1 MKMKKLIP
9 MLMCALCM
17 TACADIPPVIEPVP
31 ENERLTVAA
40 PADGWTKAE
49 LLDVCYPD
57 GMALSDSPC
66 LRDFGAGYGISKMA
80 IFELEGVYYYCLI
93 PAENCLSESFYN
105 WNSQISYDTAIEN
118 VTADTPFN
126 QIEMLRGFCVNGLT
140 DSSNRQQV
148 KEKLGEPDEADENE
162 FSSLYIYNDRETGEK
177 LMTVRANNEE
187 IAYIYIYC

>member
-1 MKMKKLIP
+1 MKIKKLIP

-31 ENERLTVAA
+31 ENERLTVTA

-80 IFELEGVYYYCLI
+80 CFELEGVYYYCLI
-93 PAENCLSESFYN
+93 PAENCFSENFYD
-105 WNSQISYDTAIEN
+105 WNLDISYDTDIKN
-118 VTADTPFN
+118 VTAVTPFKQLKMHSN
-126 QIEMLRGFCVNGLT
+126 YYVNGIT
-140 DSSNRQQV
+140 DSSDLQQV
-148 KEKLGEPDEADENE
+148 KEKLGEPDKIGENDT
-162 FSSLYIYNDRETGEK
+162 SHIYIYNDRETGEK
-177 LMTVRANNEE
+177 LLEVKE
-187 IAYIYIYC
+187 INKKIVSVYIYC

>member
-1 MKMKKLIP
+1 MKIKKLIP
-9 MLMCALCM
+9 LLMCALCM

-80 IFELEGVYYYCLI
+80 CFESKGVYYYGLI
-93 PAENCLSESFYN
+93 PAENCFSESFYN
-105 WNSQISYDTAIEN
+105 WNLDISYDTDIKN
-118 VTADTPFN
+118 VTADTPFKKLKMFSN
-126 QIEMLRGFCVNGLT
+126 FCINGVT
-140 DSSNRQQV
+140 DSSNLQQV
-148 KEKLGEPDEADENE
+148 KENLGEPDEAKENE
-162 FSSLYIYNDRETGEK
+162 TAHHFVYNDRETGEK
-177 LMTVRANNEE
+177 LMEAMIVNDT
-187 IAYIYIYC
+187 IGYIYLYL